1 MSRSPWASD
10 DVEALREL
18 ATSFFTNEALPREE
32 EFAAQGF
39 PGKDMWQAA
48 GKVGLLCVSIPEEYG
63 GGGGSFAHEVAVIEA
78 QIRVGAG
85 AMAIIVHAGIV
96 AHYINAY
103 ATEEQKRRWLPRMAS
118 GDLVGAIAMTEPGTG
133 SDLQSIATK
142 AVRDGDEYVISGA
155 KTFITNGHTAGLIVI
170 AAKTDASQGAHG
182 VSLLV
187 AEVGDGVGGVGGDGG
202 GDGDGDRDTPGFQRG
217 RVLNKVGQH
226 STDTAELFFDGLRV
240 PAENLLGGVEGQGFV
255 QLMVQLPQER
265 LLVAAAGLA
274 MLEAAV
280 DHTVAYTKQR
290 EAFGKPLFKL
300 QNTRFELAECATI
313 ARVARVFFDDCV
325 RKHLDG
331 GLDATTASMAKYW
344 ITDRQ
349 TEVVDRCVQLH
360 GGYGYMLEYPIAR
373 LFVDGRVQRI
383 YGGANEIMKELIARS
398 L

>member
-1 MSRSPWASD
+1 M
-10 DVEALREL
+10 
-18 ATSFFTNEALPREE
+18 
-32 EFAAQGF
+32 
-39 PGKDMWQAA
+39 AA
-48 GKVGLLCVSIPEEYG
+48 GELI
-63 GGGGSFAHEVAVIEA
+63 
-78 QIRVGAG
+78 
-85 AMAIIVHAGIV
+85 
-96 AHYINAY
+96 
-103 ATEEQKRRWLPRMAS
+103 
-118 GDLVGAIAMTEPGTG
+118 GAIAMTEPGTG
-133 SDLQSIATK
+133 SDLQNVATK

-155 KTFITNGHTAGLIVI
+155 KTFITNGHTAGLVVIV
-170 AAKTDASQGAHG
+170 AKTDTAQGAHG

-187 AEVGDGVGGVGGDGG
+187 AEVGD
-202 GDGDGDRDTPGFQRG
+202 DTPGFQRG
-217 RVLNKVGQH
+217 RVLKKVGQH

-240 PAENLLGGVEGQGFV
+240 PAENLLGGAEGQGFV

-265 LLVAAAGLA
+265 LLVAAIGMA

-313 ARVARVFFDDCV
+313 ARVARVFLDDCV
-325 RKHLDG
+325 EKHLVG
-331 GLDATTASMAKYW
+331 GLDAATASMAKYW

-373 LFVDGRVQRI
+373 LFADGRVQRI

>member
-1 MSRSPWASD
+1 MSRSAWATD

-18 ATSFFTNEALPREE
+18 ATSFFTKEALPREE

-39 PGKDMWQAA
+39 PSRDIWQAA
-48 GKVGLLCVSIPEEYG
+48 GKLGLLCASIPEEYG
-63 GGGGSFAHEVAVIEA
+63 GGGGTFAHEVAIAEA
-78 QIRVGAG
+78 QMRSGAG
-85 AMAIIVHAGIV
+85 AMAIVVHAGIV

-103 ATEEQKRRWLPRMAS
+103 ATEEQKLRWLPRMAS
-118 GDLVGAIAMTEPGTG
+118 GELIGAIGMTEPGTG
-133 SDLQSIATK
+133 SDLQNVATK

-170 AAKTDASQGAHG
+170 VAKTDTAQGAHG

-187 AEVGDGVGGVGGDGG
+187 AEVDD
-202 GDGDGDRDTPGFQRG
+202 DTPGFLRG
-217 RVLNKVGQH
+217 RVLKKVGQH

-240 PAENLLGGVEGQGFV
+240 PAENLLGGAEGQGFV

-265 LLVAAAGLA
+265 LLVAAIGMA

-280 DHTVAYTKQR
+280 DYTVAYTKER

-325 RKHLDG
+325 TRHLAG

-349 TEVVDRCVQLH
+349 TEVIDRCVQLH

-373 LFVDGRVQRI
+373 LFADGRVQRI

>member
-1 MSRSPWASD
+1 MSRAAWATD

-18 ATSFFTNEALPREE
+18 ATAFFTHEALPRED

-39 PGKDMWQAA
+39 PSKDIWQAA
-48 GKVGLLCVSIPEEYG
+48 GKIGLLCASIPEEYG
-63 GGGGSFAHEVAVIEA
+63 GGGGTFAHEVAIAEA
-78 QIRVGAG
+78 QMRSGAG
-85 AMAIIVHAGIV
+85 AMAIVVHAGIV

-103 ATEEQKRRWLPRMAS
+103 ATEEQKLRWLPRMAS
-118 GDLVGAIAMTEPGTG
+118 GDLIGAIAMTEPGTG
-133 SDLQSIATK
+133 SDLQNVATK
-142 AVRDGDEYVISGA
+142 AVRDGDEYVIGGA
-155 KTFITNGHTAGLIVI
+155 KTFITNGYNAGLIIIV
-170 AAKTDASQGAHG
+170 AKTDSSQGAHG

-187 AEVGDGVGGVGGDGG
+187 AEVGEPGDGTE
-202 GDGDGDRDTPGFQRG
+202 TPGFARG
-217 RVLNKVGQH
+217 RVLKKVGQH

-240 PAENLLGGVEGQGFV
+240 PAENLLGGAEGQGFI

-265 LLVAAAGLA
+265 LLVAAIGMA

-280 DHTVAYTKQR
+280 DHTVAYTKER
-290 EAFGKPLFKL
+290 EAFGRPLFKL

-325 RKHLDG
+325 VKHLDG

-349 TEVVDRCVQLH
+349 TEVIDRCVQLH

-373 LFVDGRVQRI
+373 LYADVRVSRI
-383 YGGANEIMKELIARS
+383 FAGSSEVMKTIIARS
-398 L
+398 LGL

>member
-1 MSRSPWASD
+1 MSRSAWAGE

-18 ATSFFTNEALPREE
+18 ATAFFTNEALPREE

-39 PGKDMWQAA
+39 PSGDIWQAA
-48 GKVGLLCVSIPEEYG
+48 GKLGLLCASIPEEYG
-63 GGGGSFAHEVAVIEA
+63 GGGGTFAHEVAITEA
-78 QIRVGAG
+78 QMRSGAG
-85 AMAIIVHAGIV
+85 AMAITVHAGIV
-96 AHYINAY
+96 AHYLNAY

-118 GDLVGAIAMTEPGTG
+118 GELVGAIAMTEPGTG
-133 SDLQSIATK
+133 SDLQNVATK
-142 AVRDGDEYVISGA
+142 AVREGDEYVISGA
-155 KTFITNGHTAGLIVI
+155 KTFITNGHTAGLVVIV
-170 AAKTDASQGAHG
+170 AKTDTTQGAHG

-187 AEVGDGVGGVGGDGG
+187 AEVGE
-202 GDGDGDRDTPGFQRG
+202 DTPGFARG
-217 RVLNKVGQH
+217 RVLKKVGQH
-226 STDTAELFFDGLRV
+226 STDTAELFFDGLRI
-240 PAENLLGGVEGQGFV
+240 PAENLLGGVEGQGFI
-255 QLMVQLPQER
+255 QLMLQLPQER
-265 LLVAAAGLA
+265 LLVAAIGMA

-280 DHTVAYTKQR
+280 DYTVAYTKERQ
-290 EAFGKPLFKL
+290 AFGKPLFKL

-325 RKHLDG
+325 LKHLEG
-331 GLDATTASMAKYW
+331 GLDAATASMAKYW

-373 LFVDGRVQRI
+373 LFADGRVQRI